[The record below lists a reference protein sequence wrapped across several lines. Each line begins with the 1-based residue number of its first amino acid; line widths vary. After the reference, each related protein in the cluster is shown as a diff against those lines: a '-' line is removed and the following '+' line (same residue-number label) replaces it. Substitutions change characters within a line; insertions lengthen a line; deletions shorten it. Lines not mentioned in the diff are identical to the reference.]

1 MNDYVTGRFETS
13 NIKYLKSETNYIM
26 VDTFRSKEDI
36 YSDLE
41 NDNIV
46 LYENL
51 YEIKNY
57 WTLPISMKKTENE
70 KVISVLNYEI

>member
-1 MNDYVTGRFETS
+1 
-13 NIKYLKSETNYIM
+13 M

-41 NDNIV
+41 NENIV

-70 KVISVLNYEI
+70 KIISVLNYEI

>member
-1 MNDYVTGRFETS
+1 
-13 NIKYLKSETNYIM
+13 M

-41 NDNIV
+41 NENIV

-57 WTLPISMKKTENE
+57 WTLPISLKKTENE
-70 KVISVLNYEI
+70 KIMSVLNYEI